1 MRSAAAG
8 RSRASSAGSASSPV
22 LHSVSAEADK
32 TVSEIMLSAS
42 SEMLSLL
49 DSRNVDVRI
58 RSIVARAEQEAASKL
73 QAAHPDDDED
83 SVPARR
89 RKGGSDRASRR
100 RELNRVN
107 AKKSRLRKKFFI
119 EALILRVARLEK
131 EAESK
136 AEASTPVRPVL
147 PPPAACGAAQ
157 QPAGR
162 STHSSDSTAAT
173 LVSVSVPTADPSTH
187 PFGSATAQSE
197 QGDSGRSSAGGSS
210 PSDAAA
216 AAVASAGS
224 PGAGLTSSRAVP
236 ASALSPRLR
245 DALVVSG
252 PDWPL
257 VQLLESTSQAFCIA
271 DPCSPD
277 MPLAYVSPG
286 FEALTGYASSEAI
299 GRNCRFL
306 QGPGTDKSATRR
318 MGEALKQGRG
328 CSEVLLNYRRDGAP
342 FWNRVLLAPLRDSTG
357 AVRSFVSVQACV
369 SRSLASIEQGGPT
382 RRAAAD
388 PAAPSAH
395 GCETPWVPSVSGP
408 MRPQALAPH
417 THGKSAASAA
427 LERFRQAAE
436 DAAAASTVPRF
447 RAAGPTRPTAPL
459 AHGPAVVR
467 PPALE
472 PGTPIASPAAAAA
485 AAPSGSSATATSSAS
500 SAAET
505 ARRADAGSAP
515 AAPGRAAVKGH
526 TLSDADAALVI
537 AQISNSGESSPPS
550 RKRARSA
557 GAEDS
562 QA

>member
-136 AEASTPVRPVL
+136 AEASTP
-147 PPPAACGAAQ
+147 
-157 QPAGR
+157 
-162 STHSSDSTAAT
+162 
-173 LVSVSVPTADPSTH
+173 
-187 PFGSATAQSE
+187 
-197 QGDSGRSSAGGSS
+197 
-210 PSDAAA
+210 
-216 AAVASAGS
+216 
-224 PGAGLTSSRAVP
+224 
-236 ASALSPRLR
+236 
-245 DALVVSG
+245 
-252 PDWPL
+252 
-257 VQLLESTSQAFCIA
+257 LLESTSQAFCIA

-436 DAAAASTVPRF
+436 DAAAASTVPR
-447 RAAGPTRPTAPL
+447 
-459 AHGPAVVR
+459 
-467 PPALE
+467 
-472 PGTPIASPAAAAA
+472 
-485 AAPSGSSATATSSAS
+485 
-500 SAAET
+500 
-505 ARRADAGSAP
+505 
-515 AAPGRAAVKGH
+515 
-526 TLSDADAALVI
+526 
-537 AQISNSGESSPPS
+537 
-550 RKRARSA
+550 A